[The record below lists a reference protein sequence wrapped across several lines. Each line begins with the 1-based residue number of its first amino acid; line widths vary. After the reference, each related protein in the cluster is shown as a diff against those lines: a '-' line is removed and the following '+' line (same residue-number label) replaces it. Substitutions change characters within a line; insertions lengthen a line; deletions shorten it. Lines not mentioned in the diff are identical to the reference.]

1 MDPGELAGRIRSR
14 AETFPFIIAVD
25 GTIGSG
31 KSYFGEKLK
40 EALSP
45 EAFLITMDFF
55 VSIPRKDWDRR
66 IEEGHLR
73 LRNWYNIDKARDILH
88 AIKSD
93 KSLVCGDLYNVETGT
108 MRGCVSIDPGVYK
121 YFILEGLFSLDDELG
136 GLVDLGI
143 FLDTPPDVA
152 LSRAETRDESK
163 RHLDPH
169 GWFEKREIFYDGYL
183 PYVEAHRKNAD
194 IVLGR

>member
-1 MDPGELAGRIRSR
+1 LKFTELVETIRSKR
-14 AETFPFIIAVD
+14 VDLPYVIALD

-31 KSYFGEKLK
+31 KSYLGEKLR

-66 IEEGHLR
+66 IEEEHLR
-73 LRNWYNIDKARDILH
+73 LRDWYDIDKARDILH

-93 KSLVCGDLYNVETGT
+93 KGLVCGDLYDVETGT
-108 MRGCVSIDPGVYK
+108 MHGCIRIDPGTYK
-121 YFILEGLFSLDDELG
+121 YFILEGLFSLDDELD
-136 GLVDLGI
+136 GLVDLGV
-143 FLDTPPDVA
+143 FVDTPPDVA
-152 LSRAETRDESK
+152 LARAETRDESK

-169 GWFEKREIFYDGYL
+169 GWIEKKEIYYDGYL
-183 PYVEAHRKNAD
+183 PYIDAHRRKAD

>member
-1 MDPGELAGRIRSR
+1 MDPGELAGQIRSR
-14 AETFPFIIAVD
+14 ANTFPFIVAVD

-31 KSYFGEKLK
+31 KSYTGEKLR

-45 EAFLITMDFF
+45 DAFLITMDFF

-66 IEEGHLR
+66 IEGGHLR
-73 LRNWYNIDKARDILH
+73 LRDWYDIDKARDILH

-93 KSLVCGDLYNVETGT
+93 KGLVCGDLYDVETGT
-108 MRGCVSIDPGVYK
+108 MHGCIKIDPGRYK
-121 YFILEGLFSLDDELG
+121 YFILEGLFSLDGELD

-143 FLDTPPDVA
+143 FVNTPPDVA
-152 LSRAETRDESK
+152 LARAETRDESK

-169 GWFEKREIFYDGYL
+169 GWIEKKEIYYDGYL
-183 PYVEAHRKNAD
+183 PYIEAHRKNAD